1 MKKFIALA
9 LVLAMAVTVLA
20 ACGGES
26 GGSSGSTADT
36 GDTIKIGGLAP
47 LTGEVSVYG
56 VAASNG
62 AKMAIDEVN
71 ANGGILGG
79 KKIEFLLEDEEGDA
93 TKAVN
98 AYNKLVGEGIV
109 ALIGDVTSKPTMSVA
124 QKSAKDNLPM
134 VTPTAT
140 AAEVTTYGSNVFR
153 ACFLDPYQGEILA
166 SYANEKLS
174 AKTAAVLYD
183 SSDDYS
189 IGIAESFKEHAEA
202 YGIQVVAYEAFGE
215 GDKDF
220 KSQLTKIG
228 AEKPDVLCIPSYYN
242 TIALIV
248 SQAKDLG
255 IETTFLGGDGWDGVL
270 GALADGKKTNA
281 DGAIFA
287 NHYYSGDTDEVVS
300 NFFKNY
306 KEIYGTD
313 PNSFAALGY
322 DAAMVLINAIEKAGS
337 TDKDAIIKALN
348 ETDYNGVTGN
358 IQYDGSGD
366 PVKSV
371 TIIKIENGEYT
382 LSEKGYTVKK

>member
-124 QKSAKDNLPM
+124 QKSAKDNHLRQQRLPRLR
-134 VTPTAT
+134 P
-140 AAEVTTYGSNVFR
+140 
-153 ACFLDPYQGEILA
+153 
-166 SYANEKLS
+166 
-174 AKTAAVLYD
+174 
-183 SSDDYS
+183 
-189 IGIAESFKEHAEA
+189 
-202 YGIQVVAYEAFGE
+202 
-215 GDKDF
+215 
-220 KSQLTKIG
+220 
-228 AEKPDVLCIPSYYN
+228 
-242 TIALIV
+242 
-248 SQAKDLG
+248 
-255 IETTFLGGDGWDGVL
+255 
-270 GALADGKKTNA
+270 
-281 DGAIFA
+281 
-287 NHYYSGDTDEVVS
+287 
-300 NFFKNY
+300 
-306 KEIYGTD
+306 
-313 PNSFAALGY
+313 
-322 DAAMVLINAIEKAGS
+322 
-337 TDKDAIIKALN
+337 
-348 ETDYNGVTGN
+348 
-358 IQYDGSGD
+358 
-366 PVKSV
+366 
-371 TIIKIENGEYT
+371 
-382 LSEKGYTVKK
+382 